1 MINKASLSVVLV
13 TILLAFGCKP
23 ESKNTGNIE
32 IKNGAIVG
40 GTQVD
45 PKITDTTYI
54 VSLGGDCAGSIIDA
68 RWILT
73 AAHCEEIFDLPITG
87 GSNDLRAKNRIKLTV
102 KAHYIHPDHV
112 ANDWGD
118 SHDFALIEL
127 AEPIDFAKTNL
138 SAVNIADATFEA
150 AGNYKDGVMTTVLG
164 WGATR
169 EDGDAANLMRQVD
182 VPMVSNER
190 ANSEDSYHGKID
202 ESMIAAGYDKG
213 GKDSCQGDSGG
224 PLVIKDKTNGK
235 TVLAGVV
242 SFGEGCA
249 RAKYF
254 GIYSK
259 VSFAH
264 DWIVKTMNDNQ

>member
-1 MINKASLSVVLV
+1 MKTLLPLVFSLSLV
-13 TILLAFGCKP
+13 TAFGCKQETKAITNP
-23 ESKNTGNIE
+23 Q
-32 IKNGAIVG
+32 IKSGAIVG

-45 PKITDTTYI
+45 PKTTDTSYI
-54 VSLGGDCAGSIIDA
+54 VSLGGDCAGSIINA

-87 GSNDLRAKNRIKLTV
+87 GSIDLRAKNRVRLNV
-102 KAHYIHPDHV
+102 KTHYIHPEHV

-127 AEPIDFAKTNL
+127 SEPIDFAKTKL
-138 SAVNIADATFEA
+138 SAISIADAGFEA
-150 AGNYKDGVMTTVLG
+150 AGNYKEGVMTTVLG
-164 WGATR
+164 WGTTR
-169 EDGDAANLMRQVD
+169 ENGNVTNLMRQVD
-182 VPMVSNER
+182 VPLVSNER
-190 ANSEDSYHGKID
+190 ANATDSYNGHVD

-224 PLVIKDKTNGK
+224 PLVIKDNRNGK
-235 TVLAGVV
+235 TVLAGIV

-249 RAKYF
+249 RAKYY

-264 DWIVKTMNDNQ
+264 DWIVQTIQDNQ